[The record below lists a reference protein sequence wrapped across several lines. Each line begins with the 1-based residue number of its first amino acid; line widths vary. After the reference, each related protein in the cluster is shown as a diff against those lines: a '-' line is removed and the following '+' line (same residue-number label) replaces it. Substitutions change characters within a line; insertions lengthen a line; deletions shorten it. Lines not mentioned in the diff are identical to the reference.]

1 MKIQRFRV
9 LIFIVLIIILS
20 LGAMAIF
27 LRSSDDVV
35 VNAKQNILEDASYE
49 IFRDTPTKSGDVYD
63 SDVHKELLE
72 LFLMKKY
79 ESIISLYNKNKGSE
93 DYDNYKIKYLTALT
107 YLTNGDNNKSIKLF
121 EETLVRSNPCWDY
134 SLFNI
139 GKSYIQTK
147 QNKKAYEYFLKL
159 VSRYSFS
166 ESFYQALS
174 YMLSASTALNKT
186 TEFRSDLKYLLENEK
201 NELKT
206 SYLLYY
212 LGQANV
218 KLKKDAE
225 AAKNF
230 VDAAEN
236 ASASLSPKLFDL
248 MKSLNTK
255 LYAKCE
261 KNKLINLCEKILDP
275 DSPDLLK
282 YADLASNMLNQ
293 ISFNDKNSE
302 IQRKLLLAAAYHYK
316 GNSSQVL
323 NITEELIK
331 SNDSEIKN
339 SARYFYYSNYAD
351 EGNPINVLGFAWCYD
366 LFSHPSRLN
375 LITERITGKLPFRA
389 DPEYGVHWHGSS
401 IGGPDGN
408 RQWGLD
414 SGDYH
419 FTRNRVNTNT
429 YLEATEEYI
438 NYCQLNGYP
447 TKIIFTTGPAD
458 FFTGEAGYQG
468 YLKHQYIRN
477 YVTQDS
483 SRILFDYHDILC
495 YDENGKQTMTK
506 WKGNAYPIISKSN
519 LGDGSIGHIGPEGAL
534 RLAKAQW
541 WMLARIAG
549 WDGR

>member
-1 MKIQRFRV
+1 MKKILLFLLGISCIANSCKKGKQISISPPLNNQIIADHSIIDDFDKIPPYYISEVKKMLVYFPGESHSEAYREGMRLLSYDNLNHKCIIVTGEVSEEQGIRIIDGPRV
-9 LIFIVLIIILS
+9 GEAEWFTWK
-20 LGAMAIF
+20 AF
-27 LRSSDDVV
+27 
-35 VNAKQNILEDASYE
+35 
-49 IFRDTPTKSGDVYD
+49 D
-63 SDVHKELLE
+63 SD
-72 LFLMKKY
+72 FLPPTSKF
-79 ESIISLYNKNKGSE
+79 
-93 DYDNYKIKYLTALT
+93 IK
-107 YLTNGDNNKSIKLF
+107 
-121 EETLVRSNPCWDY
+121 
-134 SLFNI
+134 
-139 GKSYIQTK
+139 
-147 QNKKAYEYFLKL
+147 
-159 VSRYSFS
+159 
-166 ESFYQALS
+166 
-174 YMLSASTALNKT
+174 
-186 TEFRSDLKYLLENEK
+186 
-201 NELKT
+201 
-206 SYLLYY
+206 
-212 LGQANV
+212 
-218 KLKKDAE
+218 
-225 AAKNF
+225 
-230 VDAAEN
+230 
-236 ASASLSPKLFDL
+236 
-248 MKSLNTK
+248 
-255 LYAKCE
+255 
-261 KNKLINLCEKILDP
+261 
-275 DSPDLLK
+275 
-282 YADLASNMLNQ
+282 
-293 ISFNDKNSE
+293 
-302 IQRKLLLAAAYHYK
+302 
-316 GNSSQVL
+316 
-323 NITEELIK
+323 ELIK
-331 SNDSEIKN
+331 KN
-339 SARYFYYSNYAD
+339 AD